1 MHFEHFDVISLVYK
15 SIHNWK
21 IAVTT
26 ACFCKKKKLFL
37 GFGTKARAD
46 KRDLTTSIK
55 NVIKDDVINFQS
67 RVLPSDLIK
76 PKSN

>member
-1 MHFEHFDVISLVYK
+1 MVI
-15 SIHNWK
+15 
-21 IAVTT
+21 
-26 ACFCKKKKLFL
+26 
-37 GFGTKARAD
+37 ARAD

-55 NVIKDDVINFQS
+55 NVKDDVINFQS

>member
-1 MHFEHFDVISLVYK
+1 MSFLWFIRAYTIGKLLLLLHVFVS
-15 SIHNWK
+15 
-21 IAVTT
+21 
-26 ACFCKKKKLFL
+26 KLFL